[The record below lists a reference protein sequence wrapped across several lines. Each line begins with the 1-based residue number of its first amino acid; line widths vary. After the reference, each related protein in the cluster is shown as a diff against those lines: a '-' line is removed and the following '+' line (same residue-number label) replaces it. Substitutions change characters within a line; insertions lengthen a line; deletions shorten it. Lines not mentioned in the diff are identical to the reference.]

1 MITLKQALD
10 RTEIKQQYFGNK
22 STSELNNIFG
32 PDFCVTLNDDIQHH
46 YIVYIND
53 TTPLALC
60 HIYGD
65 YITEEAVKNIP
76 DLKDVL
82 NQLPDINDAS
92 LLFTLSIYSLYDK
105 IDIATLLR
113 ESKKFEYYAAYD
125 DLLLP
130 TYGYVVY
137 KHQLEQLIAR
147 ISNDN
152 SIYPEQLRIGWNKK
166 SHKTIDYLNTLM
178 LTDTLNLTAFLRER
192 TIEENHFVWS
202 PNFRGAQLLYNYL
215 LHQTR
220 MP

>member
-10 RTEIKQQYFGNK
+10 STEIKQQYFGNK

-192 TIEENHFVWS
+192 TMKT
-202 PNFRGAQLLYNYL
+202 
-215 LHQTR
+215 LHCGCGITCTFFH
-220 MP
+220 